1 MHLCAIE
8 AGFLDSNARRLRVPL
23 NILLDLRD
31 GKCTRNIAASD
42 GYRRWS
48 DKVEGGVDGLQCGRR
63 PCTPKS
69 PQLNVDERTFG
80 VDAVGDLC

>member
-31 GKCTRNIAASD
+31 GKCTRGIAASD
-42 GYRRWS
+42 WYRRWG
-48 DKVEGGVDGLQCGRR
+48 DKVEGGVDGLQRSRR
-63 PCTPKS
+63 PSTPES
-69 PQLNVDERTFG
+69 P
-80 VDAVGDLC
+80 